1 MKKFVIILS
10 VIALFALLL
19 YAALVFYVSKVAK
32 QDTKVK
38 SDVIV
43 VLGEGAF
50 GGISCYGPI
59 CKQKSFVPRSQYNPC
74 LVARID
80 HAVDLYKNH
89 YASKILMSGGT
100 DKEDNKNEAE
110 TMKTIAIDAG
120 VPGADILMEKESKST
135 YENLAFS
142 QKILNNAGLHSAIIV
157 TDPSTNAR
165 TGLVASKLHYD
176 YSLSPDM
183 NTPCSHRSDYIFRE
197 PLAIIEY
204 FLLGRI

>member
-1 MKKFVIILS
+1 MKKIFITLS
-10 VIALFALLL
+10 TIVIAILLV
-19 YAALVFYVSKVAK
+19 YAALIIYIGNKAK

-38 SDVIV
+38 SDVIL
-43 VLGEGAF
+43 VLGEGAY

-59 CKQKSFVPRSQYNPC
+59 CQHGFVPRPQYNPC
-74 LVARID
+74 LVARIN

-110 TMKTIAIDAG
+110 TMKTIAMDDGIAE
-120 VPGADILMEKESKST
+120 ADILMEKESTST

-142 QKILNNAGLHSAIIV
+142 QKILNKAGLYSVIIV

-165 TGLVASKLHYD
+165 AGLVASELHYT
-176 YSLSPDM
+176 YSLSPDI
-183 NTPCSHRSDYIFRE
+183 NTPCSHRSDYYFRE
-197 PLAIIEY
+197 PLAIIAY
-204 FLLGRI
+204 FLLGKI